1 MTTFRSI
8 KESSMAKTIMN
19 TQEGICYLCGAEVH
33 TEVHHCIGGP
43 NRWLSEKH
51 GLKVDLCVSCHKFGR
66 DAVHHNGSQK
76 KKQLQAEAQR
86 MFEQKKGTREE
97 FMRIF
102 GRNYIMEEDDDGSGA
117 VTDKG

>member
-76 KKQLQAEAQR
+76 KKTAA
-86 MFEQKKGTREE
+86 
-97 FMRIF
+97 
-102 GRNYIMEEDDDGSGA
+102 GRSPADVRTKEG
-117 VTDKG
+117 DKGRIYEDIWQKLHHGGG